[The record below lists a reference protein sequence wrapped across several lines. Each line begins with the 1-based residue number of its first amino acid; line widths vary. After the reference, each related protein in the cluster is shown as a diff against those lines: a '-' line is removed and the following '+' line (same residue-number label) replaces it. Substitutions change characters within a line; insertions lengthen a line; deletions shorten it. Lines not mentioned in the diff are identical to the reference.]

1 MQNKENRQNT
11 VQENERAGKR
21 KTPALYYLLILLL
34 AGVFLFSG
42 YKLFSILRD
51 YRAARSAYREMGNE
65 YTAPYTETA
74 SEQNSTLAPSEN
86 AESAKDGSTEDTDK
100 EASGGVSGQNGQGVS
115 DGGVKSKT
123 AHPPI
128 SVDFEKLCARNPD
141 IIGWICVD
149 AFVDIISYPIAR
161 AKDNDYYL
169 HRDIDGG
176 YLFAGTIFADYRN
189 GKTFGDPNTILYGH
203 NMKDRS
209 MFGNLRFLKE
219 KERLDKDP
227 YFWILTPQG
236 NYCYRIFAV
245 FDTPVDGDVYTFFDG
260 PDGVAEWEKSLA
272 DRSAVRTDESFS
284 DDDLVV
290 TLSTCTSN
298 DDYRCVVVGKCVSEI
313 TPAK

>member
-1 MQNKENRQNT
+1 MQNKVNRQNA
-11 VQENERAGKR
+11 VQENERAGKQ

-42 YKLFSILRD
+42 YKLFSILQD
-51 YRAARSAYREMGNE
+51 YRAARSAYREMGSE

-74 SEQNSTLAPSEN
+74 SSETSAPASSGN
-86 AESAKDGSTEDTDK
+86 AESGNNGSTEDTDK

-149 AFVDIISYPIAR
+149 AFGDVISYPIAH

-169 HRDIDGG
+169 HRDIDGS

-219 KERLDKDP
+219 QERLDKDP

-260 PDGVAEWEKSLA
+260 PDGVAEWEKSHL
-272 DRSAVRTDESFS
+272 R
-284 DDDLVV
+284 
-290 TLSTCTSN
+290 
-298 DDYRCVVVGKCVSEI
+298 
-313 TPAK
+313 TPALC